1 MAAAMNDAESL
12 KKLVLDELGRNA
24 RRPTE
29 LLKILGDEYSDSDA
43 LIKEVVL
50 RLLQEHQIEMTPSQ
64 ELHVVDSD
72 DVAA

>member
-1 MAAAMNDAESL
+1 MAAVANDAESL

-29 LLKILGDEYSDSDA
+29 LLRILGDEHLDSDA

-50 RLLQEHQIEMTPSQ
+50 RLLQEHQIEMTPSH
-64 ELHVVDSD
+64 ELHVVDSG